1 MINFF
6 KRLRHRLLSGEK
18 SGKSGLQA
26 GRYLKYA
33 IGEIILVVIGIL
45 IALSINNWNES
56 RKDKILEM
64 KILNEINMN
73 LKSTISSLNRT
84 IESEEAYLNYN
95 LLILEHIDGRKEYNE
110 TLDEAFGMYF
120 WTVTSH
126 PVSAGYDYL
135 KTRGLE
141 LITNDSLRIE
151 ISLIFENELPII
163 RSENEKWANNLQQ
176 NVSYPYHIEHFIKY
190 YDNNNIDGIESAK
203 PNNYKALMEDPKFKS
218 INTEIISNRKWNIR
232 SLKDLIEKIRK
243 LILKIEEE
251 VEK

>member
-1 MINFF
+1 MIHFF
-6 KRLRHRLLSGEK
+6 KRLRHRLLSEEK
-18 SGKSGLQA
+18 TGLQT
-26 GRYLKYA
+26 GKYLKYA

-64 KILNEINMN
+64 KILNEIHMN

-84 IESEEAYLNYN
+84 IDSEEAYLKYN
-95 LLILEHIDGRKEYNE
+95 MSILDYIEGQKPYSE

-141 LITNDSLRIE
+141 LLTNDSLRIE

-176 NVSYPYHIEHFIKY
+176 NVSYPYHIEHFVKY
-190 YDNNNIDGIESAK
+190 YDNPKIDGIEYAK
-203 PNNYKALMEDPKFKS
+203 PNNYDLLIKDPVFKS
-218 INTEIISNRKWNIR
+218 INTEIISNRKWNI
-232 SLKDLIEKIRK
+232 STLKKLIEKINNV
-243 LILKIEEE
+243 ILKIEEE

>member
-1 MINFF
+1 MIHFF
-6 KRLRHRLLSGEK
+6 KRLRHQLF
-18 SGKSGLQA
+18 SGKKSEKAGIQT

-64 KILNEINMN
+64 KILNEIHMN

-84 IESEEAYLNYN
+84 IESEEAYLKYN
-95 LLILEHIDGRKEYNE
+95 GLILEYMEGQKPYSEI
-110 TLDEAFGMYF
+110 LDEAFGMYF
-120 WTVTSH
+120 WTVTSQ

-151 ISLIFENELPII
+151 ISLIFENELPVI

-176 NVSYPYHIEHFIKY
+176 NVSYPYHVQHFIKY
-190 YDNNNIDGIESAK
+190 EKESPGEGIEFSK
-203 PNNYKALMEDPKFKS
+203 PINYDALLVDPVFKS

-232 SLKDLIEKIRK
+232 SLKELKEKIK
-243 LILKIEEE
+243 NVILKIEEE